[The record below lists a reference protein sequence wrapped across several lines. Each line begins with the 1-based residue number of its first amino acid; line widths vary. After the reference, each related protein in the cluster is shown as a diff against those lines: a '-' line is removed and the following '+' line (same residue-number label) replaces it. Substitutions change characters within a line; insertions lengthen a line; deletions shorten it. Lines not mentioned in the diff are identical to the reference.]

1 MQKSRELNS
10 NMFSDSMLAAKSRVK
25 YEIDVRIL
33 GNQLSR
39 RVTND
44 PFISITVT
52 HFTIALA

>member
-1 MQKSRELNS
+1 
-10 NMFSDSMLAAKSRVK
+10 MFSDSMLAAKSRVK